1 MIESPNPSLSA
12 MPADDFAVHERDF
25 RLFVKVIAIFA
36 AHVLAILALM
46 AIFLL

>member
-1 MIESPNPSLSA
+1 MIESPNSPVSA
-12 MPADDFAVHERDF
+12 VPADDFAVHERDF

-46 AIFLL
+46 AIVLL